1 MPDEMNICLS
11 VLIECSD
18 ICGIASISRTFGSR
32 TMNWPSIFTLSSVIL
47 SASLVS
53 GNEPAATGSDMAK
66 WFTGLPKTLRCR
78 VYTVVISMAPRSE
91 PRGWLRLDDG
101 VLLPQLYRTRL
112 ACGAVHP
119 KVVLLNHPKQP
130 NQGPTTAPTKP
141 QTQTHATPLQPLLI
155 SFTPHPP
162 PFLIWEF

>member
-91 PRGWLRLDDG
+91 PRGWLREARRVEFCFRSCTPSATG
-101 VLLPQLYRTRL
+101 PRRL
-112 ACGAVHP
+112 VRRR
-119 KVVLLNHPKQP
+119 LNHVEQ
-130 NQGPTTAPTKP
+130 NFG
-141 QTQTHATPLQPLLI
+141 LRPLL
-155 SFTPHPP
+155 
-162 PFLIWEF
+162 